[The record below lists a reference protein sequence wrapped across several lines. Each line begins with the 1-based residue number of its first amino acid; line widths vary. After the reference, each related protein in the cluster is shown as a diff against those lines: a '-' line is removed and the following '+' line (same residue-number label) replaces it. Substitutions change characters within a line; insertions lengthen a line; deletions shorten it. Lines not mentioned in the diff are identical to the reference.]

1 MRKEIFQVNFITKE
15 PSLMIDKSDILEIVK
30 NKDHLLII
38 TRGYSLNFM
47 IPYDIISSYATISKG
62 S

>member
-1 MRKEIFQVNFITKE
+1 MRKEIFQVNFRTKE
-15 PSLMIDKSDILEIVK
+15 PSLMIDKSNILEIVE
-30 NKDHLLII
+30 NVDYLLIVTKDHLLN
-38 TRGYSLNFM
+38 YM

>member
-1 MRKEIFQVNFITKE
+1 MRKEIFQVNFRTKE
-15 PSLMIDKSDILEIVK
+15 SSLIIDKSNILEIVK

-38 TRGYSLNFM
+38 TKDLLFNYM